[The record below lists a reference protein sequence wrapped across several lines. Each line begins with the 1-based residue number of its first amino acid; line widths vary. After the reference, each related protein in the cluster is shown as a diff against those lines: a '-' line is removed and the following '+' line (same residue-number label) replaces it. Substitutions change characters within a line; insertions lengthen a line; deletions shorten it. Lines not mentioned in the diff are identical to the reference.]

1 MTNPHLTHI
10 EFLLDRS
17 GSMQS
22 IREDIEGGFNAF
34 IADQRQGTGTCTV
47 SLAQF
52 DDAYEVV
59 YTDIGVHDV
68 PPLQLHPRG
77 STALLDAIGRTIDSL
92 GERLASMDEDERPGS
107 VIVPIMTDGHE
118 NASRRFTHPQIK
130 AMIERQEGVYDWTF
144 LYMGAD
150 QDAIEVGGSMGIA
163 PGRSMTYDRGSAP
176 AAYAV
181 MSANLLGVRR
191 AAAAGASGRDKK
203 RAAEFSDAQRDEAA
217 PGSR

>member
-34 IADQRQGTGTCTV
+34 VAEQRTGIGACTV

-59 YTDIGVHDV
+59 YTDVPVHDV
-68 PPLQLHPRG
+68 APLHLHPRG
-77 STALLDAIGRTIDSL
+77 STALLDAIGRTIDAL
-92 GERLASMDEDERPGS
+92 GERLAAMPESERPGS
-107 VIVPIMTDGHE
+107 VIVPIMTDGLE
-118 NASRRFTHPQIK
+118 NASRRFTHPRIK

-150 QDAIEVGGSMGIA
+150 QDAIEVGRGLGID
-163 PGRSMTYDRGSAP
+163 PRRSMTYDRHSAP
-176 AAYAV
+176 AAYAG
-181 MSANLLGVRR
+181 MSANLLSVR
-191 AAAAGASGRDKK
+191 AAASRGVTGREK
-203 RAAEFSDAQRDEAA
+203 RRVAEFSEAQRDEAGPA
-217 PGSR
+217 PR